1 MSYSKKQNSIV
12 EDINEIKDLIQV
24 ENEMILEFIKV
35 NPYPN
40 YKEMLENIKDF
51 IELVSEYGPSQHIC
65 CKIIYENPRNKKLI
79 VEMGKKIYEM
89 GGFNALQANHS
100 IIKYFS
106 PYWKNNTNNII
117 KSQGSIIEQYFE
129 EVSLEWKC

>member
-1 MSYSKKQNSIV
+1 
-12 EDINEIKDLIQV
+12 
-24 ENEMILEFIKV
+24 MILEFIKV

-40 YKEMLENIKDF
+40 FEEMLEKLKNN
-51 IELVSEYGPSQHIC
+51 IELISEYGLQQHIC

-79 VEMGKKIYEM
+79 VDMGKKIYEL
-89 GGFNALQANHS
+89 GGFEALQANHS

-106 PYWKNNTNNII
+106 PYWENNTNNII

-129 EVSLEWKC
+129 EVSLEWKY